1 MLGGN
6 GTPSLD
12 KLSDTR
18 RNAEDQR
25 AGGDQLSDLTHAS
38 SEPLCRLVMYYIIL
52 FVNNKAQ
59 GHSNVL
65 CEERTGLTR

>member
-38 SEPLCRLVMYYIIL
+38 SEP
-52 FVNNKAQ
+52 FV
-59 GHSNVL
+59 G
-65 CEERTGLTR
+65 